1 MANNYYPYGASYTV
15 NQPSAMP
22 MYAPV
27 QQNNVYYWVQ
37 GEEGAK
43 AYPVGAGNTVMLMD
57 SENPVMYKKYA
68 DQTGRPIL
76 EVYDLV
82 PRTTASVQ
90 NEGEF
95 VRKDE
100 IAAIVAEAVRNEMNS
115 RKKNKEQRNG

>member
-1 MANNYYPYGASYTV
+1 MANNYYPFGSSYTV